1 MSGNQDILDRIK
13 KLLGLDAA
21 ADVAQIEQVDAAAAA
36 AGVATKEVD
45 PLAVLTE
52 LQTQV
57 TALTAAVERINTSL
71 TGFAQKETVD
81 QVFAQS
87 KRADE
92 VLAQVKALFASQGAG
107 AGTGRKEAPV
117 TPEQQAIIDKEN
129 QALHTGDQNPWASK
143 YDYAPAG
150 GH

>member
-1 MSGNQDILDRIK
+1 MSGNQDILERIR
-13 KLLGLDAA
+13 KLLGIDAA
-21 ADVAQIEQVDAAAAA
+21 PDVAQIEKVDSAAAA

-57 TALTAAVERINTSL
+57 TALTAAIEKINTSL
-71 TGFAQKETVD
+71 TGFAQKEMVD
-81 QVFAQS
+81 QAIAQG

-92 VLAQVKALFASQGAG
+92 VLAQVKALFVSQGAG
-107 AGTGRKEAPV
+107 TGKKEAPV
-117 TPEQQAIIDKEN
+117 TPEQQAIIDKEKTTLDLG
-129 QALHTGDQNPWASK
+129 AQNPWASK